1 MKLDL
6 WLKGFAAALIG
17 GVVTSAAQAAA
28 SGNFRP
34 NQIKGAVIAG
44 AILTAGAYLTKSP
57 IGGSDAGEGRK

>member
-1 MKLDL
+1 MKIGV

-17 GVVTSAAQAAA
+17 GIVSSAAQAAVT
-28 SGNFRP
+28 GNFQP

-57 IGGSDAGEGRK
+57 VGS

>member
-1 MKLDL
+1 MKIGL

-17 GVVTSAAQAAA
+17 GAVTSAAQAAA
-28 SGNFRP
+28 TGNFQP

-57 IGGSDAGEGRK
+57 IGGSDAGEKSK